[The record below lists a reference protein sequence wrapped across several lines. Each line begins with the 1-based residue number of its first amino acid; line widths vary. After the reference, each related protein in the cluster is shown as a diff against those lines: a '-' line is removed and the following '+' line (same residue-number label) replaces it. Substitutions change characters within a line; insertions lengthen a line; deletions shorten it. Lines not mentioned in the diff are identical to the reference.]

1 MEQLIANILFSAS
14 AIFLVA
20 ISFSFIFSTSG
31 FFHFAHAAVI
41 TIAAYVCFFLS
52 SYLGLPI
59 FFSVIFGL
67 GATTLIG
74 WGLELVIYRP
84 MRRRESSPLVLLLTS
99 LGLYILLQN
108 VISLFFGDNTKIITS
123 SAVTPAF
130 SIIGVKL
137 TGIQL
142 TVIFTS
148 FAVFF
153 AKTFLIDKTRLG
165 LTLRAI
171 ADDPELA
178 KVSGID
184 YDSAIGVAFG
194 LGSFLAGVTG
204 LFRAFDIGMTPTM
217 GLPMLLLG
225 VVAVVVGGN
234 GKTLGIAIASF
245 LLAFCQQIAGWN
257 LGTHWEETIAFL
269 LLLAFLLYRP
279 HGILGKQ
286 LRKATV

>member
-1 MEQLIANILFSAS
+1 MGQIFANILFSS
-14 AIFLVA
+14 CNIFLVA
-20 ISFSFIFSTSG
+20 ISFSLIFSTAR

-41 TIAAYVCFFLS
+41 TIAAYVSFALS
-52 SYLGLPI
+52 SYVGAPI
-59 FFSVIFGL
+59 FFSVLLGL
-67 GATTLIG
+67 VATALIG

-108 VISLFFGDNTKIITS
+108 VISLSFGDDTKIITS

-165 LTLRAI
+165 LTLKAI

-184 YDSAIGVAFG
+184 YDSAMGVAFG
-194 LGSFLAGVTG
+194 MGSFLAGATG
-204 LFRAFDIGMTPTM
+204 LFRAFDVGMTPTM

-234 GKTLGIAIASF
+234 GKTLGIAVASF
-245 LLAFCQQIAGWN
+245 LLAFCQQIASWKF
-257 LGTHWEETIAFL
+257 GTQWEETIAFIL
-269 LLLAFLLYRP
+269 LLIFLLYRP
-279 HGILGKQ
+279 HGIMGKQ

>member
-1 MEQLIANILFSAS
+1 MGQLFANILFSS
-14 AIFLVA
+14 CNIFLVA
-20 ISFSFIFSTSG
+20 ISFSLIFSTAR

-41 TIAAYVCFFLS
+41 TIAAYVSFALS

-59 FFSVIFGL
+59 FFSVLLGL
-67 GATTLIG
+67 VATALIG

-84 MRRRESSPLVLLLTS
+84 MRRREASPLVLLLTS

-108 VISLFFGDNTKIITS
+108 VISLFFGDDTKIIAS
-123 SAVTPAF
+123 SAITPAF

-165 LTLRAI
+165 LTLKAI

-184 YDSAIGVAFG
+184 YDSAMGVAFG
-194 LGSFLAGVTG
+194 MGSLLAGATG
-204 LFRAFDIGMTPTM
+204 LFRAFDVGMTPTM

-234 GKTLGIAIASF
+234 GKTLGIAVASF
-245 LLAFCQQIAGWN
+245 LLAFCQQIAGWKF
-257 LGTHWEETIAFL
+257 GTQWEETIAFIL
-269 LLLAFLLYRP
+269 LLTFLLYRP
-279 HGILGKQ
+279 HGIMGKQ

>member
-1 MEQLIANILFSAS
+1 MGQLLANILFSACD
-14 AIFLVA
+14 IFLVA
-20 ISFSFIFSTSG
+20 ISFSLIFSTAR

-41 TIAAYVCFFLS
+41 AIAAYVSFALF

-59 FFSVIFGL
+59 FISVSLGL
-67 GATTLIG
+67 IATAGLG
-74 WGLELVIYRP
+74 WGLEYTIYRP
-84 MRRRESSPLVLLLTS
+84 MRQKESSPLVLLLAS

-108 VISLFFGDNTKIITS
+108 VISLLFGDDTKIITS

-184 YDSAIGVAFG
+184 YDSVMGVAFG
-194 LGSFLAGVTG
+194 MGSFLAGATG
-204 LFRAFDIGMTPTM
+204 LFRAFDVGMMPTM

-234 GKTLGIAIASF
+234 GKTLGIAVASF
-245 LLAFCQQIAGWN
+245 LLSFCQQIAGWE
-257 LGTHWEETIAFL
+257 LGTHWMETASFLVLIGFL
-269 LLLAFLLYRP
+269 LWRP
-279 HGILGKQ
+279 QGIQGNP
-286 LRKATV
+286 LRKAIL